1 MKRIKELL
9 SIRKDDNRIEID
21 AEIYNILDSQTEV
34 IWKQLNKSGK
44 ITEKCVLALEL
55 YL

>member
-1 MKRIKELL
+1 MNRIIELL
-9 SIRKDDNRIEID
+9 FVKNDDNKIEFEAD
-21 AEIYNILDSQTEV
+21 LYNILDSQTEV